1 LLREVLLIVVYI
13 LVTTVLGIAA
23 TVVGIVDFK
32 GKMIAKLAR
41 LWAMILLAVS
51 GVRYRVTGLENLD
64 RGGNYI
70 FASNHESSFDIPLV
84 FGLLPYHVVSIAKIE
99 LRKVPFLGWAMIGAR
114 HIFIDRHDSAR
125 ASASLKDA
133 LKSLA
138 GNPRSVILFP
148 EGTRSPDGEIHQFKK
163 GGLGLALSLDMPVV
177 PVAQCGTRDVLEKQS
192 LRLKKGDVEMRLGR
206 PIDPNLWQGKSKE
219 EFADH
224 VRAEVISLKR
234 EWLAEKVLQPEA
246 AKA

>member
-114 HIFIDRHDSAR
+114 HIFIDRHDS
-125 ASASLKDA
+125 
-133 LKSLA
+133 
-138 GNPRSVILFP
+138 
-148 EGTRSPDGEIHQFKK
+148 
-163 GGLGLALSLDMPVV
+163 
-177 PVAQCGTRDVLEKQS
+177 TRDPVS
-192 LRLKKGDVEMRLGR
+192 
-206 PIDPNLWQGKSKE
+206 
-219 EFADH
+219 
-224 VRAEVISLKR
+224 
-234 EWLAEKVLQPEA
+234 
-246 AKA
+246 

>member
-1 LLREVLLIVVYI
+1 
-13 LVTTVLGIAA
+13 
-23 TVVGIVDFK
+23 
-32 GKMIAKLAR
+32 M
-41 LWAMILLAVS
+41 
-51 GVRYRVTGLENLD
+51 
-64 RGGNYI
+64 
-70 FASNHESSFDIPLV
+70 
-84 FGLLPYHVVSIAKIE
+84 
-99 LRKVPFLGWAMIGAR
+99 
-114 HIFIDRHDSAR
+114 
-125 ASASLKDA
+125 
-133 LKSLA
+133 
-138 GNPRSVILFP
+138 
-148 EGTRSPDGEIHQFKK
+148 
-163 GGLGLALSLDMPVV
+163 ALSLDMPVV